1 MDRLQTLD
9 TELFRF
15 INLRLINP
23 VFDAVMPFVSGNVFF
38 RPLLLLAGILLIWKG
53 RVRGVVCALML
64 VLLLPLGD
72 GLIYNTIKHAVGRPR
87 PFVVMPDVHRP
98 GRNPDSASMSPSA
111 TSAGEKS
118 GQPSDAKGDY
128 TSMPSS
134 HAANWF
140 AAMMILFIYYRRSLW
155 FLLPGAILVSFS
167 RIYNGVHY
175 PSDVTAGAILGAGY
189 AAASVWSLAS
199 LWGWAGQQW
208 FPRWWRKFPSLL
220 NPTLRTDQG
229 EEEESPVSSGS
240 PHSTLDQ
247 HWLRLGYVLLAV
259 LLLARLAYIRSA
271 IIELSRDEAYQ
282 WLWSKHLALSYYS
295 KPPLIAYTQF
305 LGTFLWGDTAFGV
318 RFFSPV
324 IGALLGLL
332 VLRFFAREVN
342 ARAGFFLLLIITAT
356 PLTSVGAVLMTVDPL
371 SVLFWTAA
379 MLAGWRAVQEHGTTR
394 QWVWVGLWMG
404 LGFLSKYTA
413 LFQLLCWAVFFA
425 LWPAARKHLRRPG
438 PYVALLLNLI
448 CALPVLIWNWQHHWI
463 TVTHVAG
470 NAGLES
476 AWKPT
481 LRYLGEFVGAEAG
494 LLNPIFFVATV
505 WAAIA
510 FWRRGRYD
518 PRQVYLFSMGAPLF
532 LSYLLYSFRSRI
544 LPNWIAPSVLPL
556 SCLMVIYWDARW
568 RLGTTRIKPWL
579 VSGLVLGLVAVLLCH
594 DTNLITKLTGA
605 RLPVNQ
611 DPLHRVRGWSDVARA
626 AGGAR
631 RALLAEG
638 KPVFIIGDHYSM
650 VGEIAFYLPEAK
662 ATVTGDPLIFYRS
675 DSRAVNQFHF
685 WPGYEDRK
693 GQNAIFVRELDRDLP
708 RPGPV
713 PREVAQQ
720 FESVTEMGITNVLYH
735 RRILW
740 PIQIFACRG
749 LR

>member
-1 MDRLQTLD
+1 MDWLQTLD
-9 TELFRF
+9 AELFRF

-23 VFDAVMPFVSGNVFF
+23 VCDVVMPFVSGNAIF

-53 RVRGVVCALML
+53 RVRGMVCMLML
-64 VLLLPLGD
+64 VLILPLGD
-72 GLIYNTIKHAVGRPR
+72 GLICNTLKHAIGRPR
-87 PFVVMPDVHRP
+87 PFMVIPEVHRP
-98 GRNPDSASMSPSA
+98 GRHPDSDSMVPSE
-111 TSAGEKS
+111 TPGEGMVPK
-118 GQPSDAKGDY
+118 PSDARGDY
-128 TSMPSS
+128 ASMPSS

-140 AAMMILFIYYRRSLW
+140 AATMILFVYYRRSLW
-155 FLLPGAILVSFS
+155 FMLPGAILVSFS
-167 RIYNGVHY
+167 RIYNGGHY
-175 PSDVTAGAILGAGY
+175 PGDVTAGAILGAGY
-189 AAASVWSLAS
+189 AAASVWTLAS
-199 LWGWAGQQW
+199 LWHWAGQRW
-208 FPRWWRKFPSLL
+208 FPLWWRKFPSLL
-220 NPTLRTDQG
+220 NPVLRTGQD
-229 EEEESPVSSGS
+229 EEEEAPVSSGS

-247 HWLRLGYVLLAV
+247 HWLRLGYILLAV
-259 LLLARLAYIRSA
+259 LLLARLAYIGSA
-271 IIELSRDEAYQ
+271 VIELSRDEAYQ

-318 RFFSPV
+318 RFFAPV

-332 VLRFFAREVN
+332 VLRFFAQEVN

-379 MLAGWRAVQEHGTTR
+379 MLAGWRAVQDNGTTR
-394 QWVWVGLWMG
+394 QWLWVGLWMG
-404 LGFLSKYTA
+404 MGFLSKYTA

-425 LWPAARKHLRRPG
+425 LWPASRKHLRRPG
-438 PYVALLLNLI
+438 PYLALLVNLI
-448 CALPVLIWNWQHHWI
+448 CALPVLIWNSQQQWI
-463 TVTHVAG
+463 TVSAVAG

-481 LRYLGEFVGAEAG
+481 LRYLAEFVGAEAG

-510 FWRRGRYD
+510 FWRRNRYD
-518 PRQVYLFSMGAPLF
+518 PRQVYFFSMGAPLF

-556 SCLMVIYWDARW
+556 FCLMVIYWDMRW
-568 RLGTTRIKPWL
+568 RLGSTRIKPWL

-611 DPLHRVRGWSDVARA
+611 DPLHRVRGWRDVARA
-626 AGGAR
+626 AGQAR
-631 RALLAEG
+631 KVLLAEG

-662 ATVTGDPLIFYRS
+662 ATMATDPLVFYRT
-675 DSRAVNQFHF
+675 DSRAINQFHF
-685 WPGYEDRK
+685 WPGYEGHK
-693 GQNAIFVRELDRDLP
+693 GQNAIFVRELDRDEP
-708 RPGPV
+708 RPGPA
-713 PREVAQQ
+713 PPEVQQQ
-720 FESVTEMGITNVLYH
+720 FESVTEMGVTNVLYH

-740 PIQIFACRG
+740 PIEIFACRG